1 MSAMTRRLILASA
14 GFVLIAGLGGCVA
27 GVGYDG
33 DVAVGYSPGYVEPYG
48 YDYGGWGGGGRGGG
62 GRDGGGRDGGGRDS
76 GGRDGG
82 YHVGP
87 GRGGD
92 RRAAPGP
99 SHGYRSAPQSRST
112 PSIPHG
118 SGGSREHR

>member
-1 MSAMTRRLILASA
+1 MSAMTRRLILASTA
-14 GFVLIAGLGGCVA
+14 FVLIAGLGGCVA

-33 DVAVGYSPGYVEPYG
+33 DVAVGYSPGYVEPFG
-48 YDYGGWGGGGRGGG
+48 YDYGGWGGWGGG
-62 GRDGGGRDGGGRDS
+62 DRG
-76 GGRDGG
+76 GG

-99 SHGYRSAPQSRST
+99 SHGYRAAPQSRSV

-118 SGGSREHR
+118 SGGSRGHR

>member
-1 MSAMTRRLILASA
+1 MSTAIRRLALASA
-14 GFVLIAGLGGCVA
+14 GLLFVAGLGACVG
-27 GVGYDG
+27 GVGYSG
-33 DVAVGYSPGYVEPYG
+33 GVAVGYSPGYIEPFG
-48 YDYGGWGGGGRGGG
+48 YDYGGWG
-62 GRDGGGRDGGGRDS
+62 
-76 GGRDGG
+76 GG

-99 SHGYRSAPQSRST
+99 SHGYRSAPQTRSV

-118 SGGSREHR
+118 WGGNRGHR